1 MQQEI
6 NVTEEDIK
14 YAESILLPEGK
25 TFDEERIR
33 FIENFETIDL
43 QAVPGSGKT
52 TALLAKL
59 LILETRL
66 PLPNNR
72 GVLILSHTNTAID
85 EIKEKIGKHC
95 PSLFS
100 YPNFIG
106 TIQSFVDQFLAVP
119 FYNQQFKKKIIRID
133 SEIYNEKINRCL
145 NNLWF
150 HKYDYS
156 NETLRQITYIKN
168 ANGGM
173 FFSYRFQLEGDLKIL
188 IKSFN
193 NSKLEISKPRGNT
206 RPQNYNDYT
215 PQEKE
220 TIYNWMFKLKSEIL
234 KEGILHYDDAY
245 FLAESYLNRTPNIR
259 TILQNRFAYIFVDE
273 MQDVDIHQY
282 NLLEKIF
289 YDNNNSISNY
299 QRIGDKNQAIYNGDV
314 GLDEIWVFRDNNR
327 TKNINGS
334 QRLSKNIAELV
345 NCLALSRNENFK
357 VEGKNENSNLK
368 PHLIVYTLD
377 NIKDVVPKFSEL
389 IYKYTT
395 SNHIEVHRKNKYK
408 VIGWSRDKTDDINKL
423 GIKDFYEELITENP
437 KKKIDYG
444 NLDSYLKYFDRD
456 KKTLEPIR
464 KNILNAL
471 IKILRFEE
479 LYFSKSE
486 LLNHLETVHND
497 KYIEL
502 KRNLYLWSINII
514 RGKFD
519 EVYTSIKSY
528 ISYFLSFFNKSINSS
543 SSFINDPS
551 QAQQTSTTQLSIKI
565 PNKENY
571 HGFDINISTIH
582 SVKGE
587 THTATLYLETYYQ
600 NGNDNYETERL
611 SDQFKYINFNKTQKY
626 HKQSTKMAYVGF
638 SRPTHLL
645 CVAVCKSR
653 FDSHL
658 SDIDR
663 DKWEVIVI

>member
-6 NVTEEDIK
+6 NVTKEEIK

-59 LILETRL
+59 LILEKKL
-66 PLPNNR
+66 PLLNNR
-72 GVLILSHTNTAID
+72 GILILSHTNTAID

-95 PSLFS
+95 PKLFS

-106 TIQSFVDQFLAVP
+106 TIQSFVDQFLAIP
-119 FYNQQFKKKIIRID
+119 YYQAKYKMKPLRID
-133 SEIYNEKINRCL
+133 NEIYNETIDKLFSINL
-145 NNLWF
+145 AGFTLQQSNNA
-150 HKYDYS
+150 KYFIRS
-156 NETLRQITYIKN
+156 NEGIQYK
-168 ANGGM
+168 
-173 FFSYRFQLEGDLKIL
+173 YRFSFVDNKLNIL
-188 IKSFN
+188 SGLNKSPIN
-193 NSKLEISKPRGNT
+193 VVKPRRGRNWQDFT
-206 RPQNYNDYT
+206 ET
-215 PQEKE
+215 EK
-220 TIYNWMFKLKSEIL
+220 TNIVDWMCKLKL
-234 KEGILHYDDAY
+234 KVLSKGVLHFDDAY
-245 FLAESYLNRTPNIR
+245 FLADVYLQKFPKIK
-259 TILQNRFAYIFVDE
+259 IIIQKRFKYVFIDE
-273 MQDVDIHQY
+273 MQDVDCHQY
-282 NLLEKIF
+282 SLLENLF
-289 YDNNNSISNY
+289 YDSNNSFSNY

-314 GLDEIWVFRDNNR
+314 NLGEIWVCRDNNR
-327 TKNINGS
+327 TININGS
-334 QRLSKNIAELV
+334 QRLSPRNAELV
-345 NCLALSRNENFK
+345 NCLALSRDGNFN
-357 VEGKNENSNLK
+357 VEGKNENCNLK
-368 PHLIVYTLD
+368 PHLIIYTLD
-377 NIKDVVPKFSEL
+377 NIKLVIPKFSEL
-389 IYKYTT
+389 INGYMLSGNIK
-395 SNHIEVHRKNKYK
+395 VHPKNKYK
-408 VIGWSRDKTDDINKL
+408 VIGWTRDKSNVIGKL
-423 GIKDFYEELITENP
+423 AIKDYYEDLITDAS
-437 KKKIDYG
+437 KQKIDYI
-444 NLDSYLKYFDRD
+444 NLDSYLTYFDRD

-471 IKILRFEE
+471 IKILRLEE
-479 LYFSKSE
+479 LYFSKIE
-486 LLNHLETVHND
+486 LLNFLEITHNE
-497 KYIEL
+497 KYLEL

-514 RGKFD
+514 RDKFD
-519 EVYTSIKSY
+519 EVYKSIKTY
-528 ISYFLSFFNKSINSS
+528 IPYFLSFFDKRVYNSY
-543 SSFINDPS
+543 SFINTVS
-551 QAQQTSTTQLSIKI
+551 QTKQIETEKLPVKS

-571 HGFDINISTIH
+571 HGFDINITTIH

-611 SDQFKYINFNKTQKY
+611 SDQFKYINFNKAQKF

-663 DKWEVIVI
+663 DKWEVIEI

>member
-25 TFDEERIR
+25 TFDDERIR

-59 LILETRL
+59 LILEKKL
-66 PLPNNR
+66 PLLNNR
-72 GVLILSHTNTAID
+72 GILILSHTNTAVD
-85 EIKEKIGKHC
+85 EIKERIGKHC
-95 PSLFS
+95 PKLFS

-106 TIQSFVDQFLAVP
+106 TIQSFIDQFLAIP
-119 FYNQQFKKKIIRID
+119 YYQTKYKKKPLRID
-133 SEIYNEKINRCL
+133 NEIYNETIDKLFSINL
-145 NNLWF
+145 PGVNLQQSNNA
-150 HKYDYS
+150 KYFIRS
-156 NETLRQITYIKN
+156 NEGIQYR
-168 ANGGM
+168 
-173 FFSYRFQLEGDLKIL
+173 YRFSFVDNRLNVLSGLN
-188 IKSFN
+188 KSPIN
-193 NSKLEISKPRGNT
+193 VVKPRRGKNWQDFT
-206 RPQNYNDYT
+206 ET
-215 PQEKE
+215 EKAN
-220 TIYNWMFKLKSEIL
+220 IIDWMCKFKLKVL
-234 KEGILHYDDAY
+234 TKGVLHFDDAY
-245 FLAESYLNRTPNIR
+245 FLADVYLQKFPKIKTVI
-259 TILQNRFAYIFVDE
+259 QKRFRYVFIDE
-273 MQDVDIHQY
+273 MQDVDVHQY
-282 NLLEKIF
+282 NLLENIF
-289 YDNNNSISNY
+289 FDNETSSSVY
-299 QRIGDKNQAIYNGDV
+299 QRIGDKNQAIFNGEV
-314 GLDEIWVFRDNNR
+314 TLDEIWICRDNDK

-345 NCLALSRNENFK
+345 NCLALSRDGNFK

-368 PHLIVYTLD
+368 PHLIVYSLD
-377 NIKDVVPKFSEL
+377 NIKNVVPKFSEL
-389 IYKYTT
+389 IYGYI
-395 SNHIEVHRKNKYK
+395 SSRHIEVHPKNKYK
-408 VIGWSRDKTDDINKL
+408 VIGWSRDKTGDTNKL
-423 GIKDFYEELITENP
+423 GIRDFYEELITDAT
-437 KKKIDYG
+437 KQKIDYL
-444 NLDSYLKYFDRD
+444 NLDSYLKNFDRD

-471 IKILRFEE
+471 IKILRLEE

-486 LLNHLETVHND
+486 LLNHLEIAHND

-514 RGKFD
+514 RDKFD

-528 ISYFLSFFNKSINSS
+528 IPYFLSFFSKSINNS
-543 SSFINDPS
+543 SSFINNPS
-551 QAQQTSTTQLSIKI
+551 QTQQTSTSQLPVKT

-611 SDQFKYINFNKTQKY
+611 SEQFEYINFNKTQKY

-663 DKWEVIVI
+663 DKWEVIEI